1 MSSGLGAESSN
12 IRIIQMNVTL
22 RRLLVGTMAF
32 PLIDIRRY
40 CMCKFEVST
49 S

>member
-1 MSSGLGAESSN
+1 
-12 IRIIQMNVTL
+12 MNVTL

-49 S
+49 SWKLLRDYKGCGWL